1 MCVYDACSMMAAT
14 SSLVQGISCGS
25 QPIQT
30 PKVLHMLPVQVSSRR
45 CMCRGILVQLWSSV
59 HMRTQLG
66 ITPDVPTGQCP
77 MGCNQAWSSGRG
89 VWEGIHQGSV
99 FELIGLASVS

>member
-1 MCVYDACSMMAAT
+1 
-14 SSLVQGISCGS
+14 
-25 QPIQT
+25 
-30 PKVLHMLPVQVSSRR
+30 
-45 CMCRGILVQLWSSV
+45 
-59 HMRTQLG
+59 MRTQLG